1 MDHDVF
7 QELLCLRLYG
17 ELDAEGDA
25 RLDAHLST
33 CAACRSFALE
43 LEGGELARRRPA
55 EPDALPAEW
64 AVRRRALR
72 AHARPPRWIPWLTFA
87 AGLAAGI
94 ACAFLLRSPASAR
107 PGAAP
112 LQVAELD
119 GQAPFVPRAEPPPPS
134 ASRGPLARLGARR

>member
-17 ELDAEGDA
+17 ELDADDGA
-25 RLDAHLST
+25 RLDAHLGA

-43 LEGGELARRRPA
+43 LEGSLGELARRPA

-64 AVRRRALR
+64 AVRRAALR
-72 AHARPPRWIPWLTFA
+72 PRSRRWIPWVAFV

-94 ACAFLLRSPASAR
+94 ACAFLLRSPAPAR

-119 GQAPFVPRAEPPPPS
+119 SAIPFAPRAEPPPPS
-134 ASRGPLARLGARR
+134 ACRGPLARLGARR